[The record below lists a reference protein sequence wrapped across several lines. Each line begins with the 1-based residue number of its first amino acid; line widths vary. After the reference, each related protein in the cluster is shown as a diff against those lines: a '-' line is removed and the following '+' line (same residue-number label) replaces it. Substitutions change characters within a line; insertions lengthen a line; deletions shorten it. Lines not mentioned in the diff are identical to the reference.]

1 MPPVLVNRRRPVSQR
16 RAGVLI
22 GVEQRNVWSEPPP
35 DTLEIHQEMH
45 RIAGKRRGFYQRS
58 MAVIWTTWAW

>member
-22 GVEQRNVWSEPPP
+22 GVDQRNVRREPPP
-35 DTLEIHQEMH
+35 YTLEIHQEMH
-45 RIAGKRRGFYQRS
+45 RIAGKRRRLYQRC
-58 MAVIWTTWAW
+58 MAVIRTTWAW